1 MGDGRIYQTRKK
13 PHDLRVV
20 SGGADEFDEA
30 RASEAA
36 DSPEA
41 LEQLFAAYA
50 PRIYNYIL
58 KRVGRVED
66 AEDLTS
72 VVFEKVVLNLHTFD
86 ERKASFSTW
95 LYRIATNCL
104 TDFYRGRA
112 RRRELY
118 LEDERSA
125 DQVGDV
131 SDIERMD
138 LYITLVDLLDRL
150 PARYRE
156 AVALRY
162 FGGLRVQEVANALK
176 ITESA
181 ASKRILR
188 GLDELRR
195 LAEGGPLEELL

>member
-1 MGDGRIYQTRKK
+1 MGDGRIYQSRKRQ
-13 PHDLRVV
+13 HDLRVV
-20 SGGADEFDEA
+20 PGGAGEFDET
-30 RASEAA
+30 RAPEAA

-72 VVFEKVVLNLHTFD
+72 VVFEKVVLNVHAFD
-86 ERKASFSTW
+86 GRKASFSTW
-95 LYRIATNCL
+95 IYRIATNCL
-104 TDFYRGRA
+104 TDFYRSRA
-112 RRRELY
+112 RRRETY
-118 LEDERSA
+118 LEDERPSE
-125 DQVGDV
+125 QVGG
-131 SDIERMD
+131 SDIERID
-138 LYITLVDLLDRL
+138 LYVVLLDLLDRL

-162 FGGLRVQEVANALK
+162 FGGLRVQEVASALK

-195 LAEGGPLEELL
+195 LAEGGPLKELL